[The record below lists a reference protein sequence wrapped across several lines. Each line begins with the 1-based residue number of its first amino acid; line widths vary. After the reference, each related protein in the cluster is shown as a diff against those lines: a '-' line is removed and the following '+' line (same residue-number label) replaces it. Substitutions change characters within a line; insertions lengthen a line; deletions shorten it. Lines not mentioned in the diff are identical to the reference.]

1 MHAVALV
8 ALTAAAAGCALA
20 PGSTLKLENTES
32 GRVFELCVE
41 PGQGFSIV
49 YHHSIYDAPVTEEFL
64 IENQRIVLVAVSSA
78 SGAVR
83 EYFGLNGAGERHGVR
98 REFNP
103 VYLRIAMGEP
113 PRLTVGNRLFS
124 LLDFGAPGDRIKLT
138 AASHQAWSCS
148 IRSAQVMPWE

>member
-8 ALTAAAAGCALA
+8 ALTAVAAGCALA

-64 IENQRIVLVAVSSA
+64 IENERIVLVTVSSA

-83 EYFGLNGAGERHGVR
+83 EYFGLSGAGERHRLR
-98 REFNP
+98 RELDP

-113 PRLTVGNRLFS
+113 PRLTIGHRHFS

-138 AASHQAWSCS
+138 PASLPAWSCS
-148 IRSAQVMPWE
+148 IRSVQIMPEE